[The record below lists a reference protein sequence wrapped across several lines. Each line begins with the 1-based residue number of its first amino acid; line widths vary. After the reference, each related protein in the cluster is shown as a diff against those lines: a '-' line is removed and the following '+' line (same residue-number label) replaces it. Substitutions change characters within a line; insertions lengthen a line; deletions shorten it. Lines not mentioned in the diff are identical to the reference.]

1 MGPCHLVLGL
11 LLFFRQRE
19 TRGELG
25 GGQTK
30 DCEFNVAVIFQHS
43 AQLQNQRQPTVLR
56 DKGGEKTRGYD
67 IN

>member
-1 MGPCHLVLGL
+1 VGPCHLVLGL

-43 AQLQNQRQPTVLR
+43 A
-56 DKGGEKTRGYD
+56 
-67 IN
+67 